1 MDDEIND
8 IEQWAQIFTDPTK
21 LAATVSKHYLFHK
34 TEIQGDISSLET
46 DWDGQLYFQAGEDL
60 ANLMTLAIG
69 PIEAAK
75 VSVESSMAVPD
86 FVAGLLYG
94 LTGE

>member
-1 MDDEIND
+1 
-8 IEQWAQIFTDPTK
+8 
-21 LAATVSKHYLFHK
+21 
-34 TEIQGDISSLET
+34 
-46 DWDGQLYFQAGEDL
+46 
-60 ANLMTLAIG
+60 MTLAIG